1 MGRSHKAAAGAV
13 VLVATAGAG
22 GWVAADA
29 RGGTGQA
36 PPAPPATGTA
46 ELVRTDVASRRALA
60 GTLGYA
66 GTYTVDAGG
75 PGTLTRLPS
84 IGTVLVRGAAA
95 YEVDG
100 APVVLMYGARPV
112 WRAFEPG
119 MTDGADVRQLE
130 ANLKA
135 LGHGSGLTVDRHFSA
150 ATARAVR
157 RWQRAVHLP
166 VTGTIPPGQ
175 VVFVPGPL
183 RVGSHDATVGG
194 QLQPGAPVLHGT
206 GDRRAVTAQVDP
218 AQVPSLRVGAQVIVT
233 MPDGSPRDGR
243 VTAIGTTAVQP
254 ATGQDGPAGQQPPTA
269 PVTIA
274 VAGSVGE
281 FLDQSTV
288 QVAVTQES
296 HQQVLAA
303 PVTALH
309 ALPGARYE
317 VVVVTAGGGR
327 RHVPVE
333 LGVIDESTNVAEVS
347 GPGLA
352 EGQRVE
358 VPRDGS

>member
-1 MGRSHKAAAGAV
+1 MGRAHRTAAGAV
-13 VLVATAGAG
+13 ALVAAAGAG

-29 RGGTGQA
+29 RGGTGEA
-36 PPAPPATGTA
+36 PPATPATGTA
-46 ELVRTDVASRRALA
+46 EVVRTDVANRRALS

-66 GTYTVDAGG
+66 GTYAVDAGG
-75 PGTLTRLPS
+75 PGTLTRLPA

-95 YEVDG
+95 FEVDG
-100 APVVLMYGARPV
+100 APVVLMYGSRPV
-112 WRAFEPG
+112 WRPFEPG

-150 ATARAVR
+150 ATSRAVR
-157 RWQRAVHLP
+157 RWQRAAHLP
-166 VTGTIPPGQ
+166 VTGTVPLGQ
-175 VVFVPGPL
+175 VVFVPGPV
-183 RVGSHDATVGG
+183 RVSGLDATLGR

-218 AQVPSLRVGAQVIVT
+218 AQVPNLHVGDHVVVT

-254 ATGQDGPAGQQPPTA
+254 ATGEDGPDDQPPTA
-269 PVTIA
+269 PVTVV
-274 VAGSVGE
+274 VAGSVGG

-288 QVAVTQES
+288 QVAVTQDLS
-296 HQQVLAA
+296 PQVLAV

-317 VVVVTAGGGR
+317 VVVVATGGAR

-333 LGVIDESTNVAEVS
+333 VGLLDETTNLAEVA